1 MMSNEPLR
9 ILLADDDE
17 ADRLLFKEAISELK
31 IKTVV
36 HSVNDGVDLMEAL
49 AVENQPLPQ
58 LLFLDLNMPRKDGME
73 CLKEIRANDKYND
86 ISIAIFSTSGA
97 DDDMEETFLNGA
109 NVYIHKPNDFGSL
122 KKLLERAVQ
131 VTYIYQEPPFSKEN
145 FLMKVE

>member
-1 MMSNEPLR
+1 MNNEPLR

-145 FLMKVE
+145 FLLKVE

>member
-1 MMSNEPLR
+1 MMNNEPLR

>member
-1 MMSNEPLR
+1 MMNNEPLL

-49 AVENQPLPQ
+49 ALENQPLPQ

>member
-1 MMSNEPLR
+1 MMSDEPLR

>member
-1 MMSNEPLR
+1 MNNEPLR

-145 FLMKVE
+145 FLLKIE

>member
-17 ADRLLFKEAISELK
+17 ADRLIFKEAISELK

-36 HSVNDGVDLMEAL
+36 QSVNDGIDLMEAL
-49 AVENQPLPQ
+49 AIENQPLPQ

-73 CLKEIRANDKYND
+73 CLREIRANEKYND
-86 ISIAIFSTSGA
+86 ISIAIFCTSGT
-97 DDDMEETFLNGA
+97 DVDMEETFLNGA

>member
-1 MMSNEPLR
+1 MMSDEPLR

-31 IKTVV
+31 IRTVV
-36 HSVNDGVDLMEAL
+36 HSVNDGIDLMDAL

-73 CLKEIRANDKYND
+73 CLKEIRANEKYND
-86 ISIAIFSTSGA
+86 ISIAIFSTSGT
-97 DDDMEETFLNGA
+97 DVDMEETFLNGA

>member
-1 MMSNEPLR
+1 MSDEPLR

-31 IKTVV
+31 IRTVV
-36 HSVNDGVDLMEAL
+36 HSVNDGIDLMDAL

-73 CLKEIRANDKYND
+73 CLREIRANEKYND
-86 ISIAIFSTSGA
+86 ISIAIFSTSGT
-97 DDDMEETFLNGA
+97 DVDMEETFLNGA

>member
-1 MMSNEPLR
+1 MSNEPLR

-36 HSVNDGVDLMEAL
+36 QSVNDGVDLMEAL

-73 CLKEIRANDKYND
+73 CLREIRANEKYND

-122 KKLLERAVQ
+122 KKLLEKAVQ

>member
-1 MMSNEPLR
+1 MMNNEPLR

-145 FLMKVE
+145 FLLKIE

>member
-1 MMSNEPLR
+1 MSNEPLR

-36 HSVNDGVDLMEAL
+36 QSVNDGIDLMEAL

-86 ISIAIFSTSGA
+86 ISIAIFSTSGT
-97 DDDMEETFLNGA
+97 DVDMEETFLNGA

>member
-1 MMSNEPLR
+1 MSNEPLR

>member
-1 MMSNEPLR
+1 MNNEPLR

>member
-1 MMSNEPLR
+1 MSNEPLR

-17 ADRLLFKEAISELK
+17 ADRLLFKEAISEWK

>member
-1 MMSNEPLR
+1 MMSNEPLL

-49 AVENQPLPQ
+49 ALENQPLPQ

>member
-1 MMSNEPLR
+1 MMNNEPLR

-145 FLMKVE
+145 FLLKVE

>member
-36 HSVNDGVDLMEAL
+36 QSVNDGIDLMEAL
-49 AVENQPLPQ
+49 AIENQPLPQ

-73 CLKEIRANDKYND
+73 CLREIRANEKYND
-86 ISIAIFSTSGA
+86 ISIAIFSTSGT
-97 DDDMEETFLNGA
+97 DVDMEETFLNGA

>member
-36 HSVNDGVDLMEAL
+36 QSVNDGIDLMDAL

-73 CLKEIRANDKYND
+73 CLKEIRANEKYND
-86 ISIAIFSTSGA
+86 ISIAIFSTSGT
-97 DDDMEETFLNGA
+97 DVDMEETFLNGA